1 MHPLMTKRKAISHLS
16 PHLPLLLDSLYP
28 AFKACPH
35 THPTLPIATAKGQ
48 PRPGHPEPPWLPAA
62 PAHPPSATLATC
74 CYSLLGGLGGGCCS
88 GCGCSGVSSSC
99 PSRCLQPALADQEV
113 VDAKCAG
120 GF

>member
-74 CYSLLGGLGGGCCS
+74 C
-88 GCGCSGVSSSC
+88 SC
-99 PSRCLQPALADQEV
+99 PPTQCHPGYLLLQPAWRAWWRLLQRV
-113 VDAKCAG
+113 WL
-120 GF
+120 